1 MIPGS
6 VRVFVCTERQ
16 DMRRSFDA
24 LSLAVRERLALDPES
39 GALFVFA
46 SKRGNRL
53 KVLWFDHNGYCILYK
68 RLHGAL
74 FELPETTLSDRPL
87 VAIDARTLAS
97 ILRGVPKGSPHA
109 IRVASSESFAR

>member
-1 MIPGS
+1 MMPTA

-24 LSLAVRERLALDPES
+24 LALAVQEKLALDPQS

-46 SKRGNRL
+46 SKRGHRL

-68 RLHGAL
+68 RLHGAR
-74 FELPETTLSDRPL
+74 FDLPEATRSDRP
-87 VAIDARTLAS
+87 VAQIDARTLAV
-97 ILRGVPKGSPHA
+97 ILRGVEK
-109 IRVASSESFAR
+109 